1 MLSKKAKYGMKALL
15 LLAREADRGPILIEE
30 LARRDRIPRKFLEAI
45 LLDLKHRGIV
55 QSRKGKGGGYFLG
68 RKPTDITLGEVV
80 RVLDGPLAPVACV
93 SQTAYLRCDD
103 CADEDTC
110 AVRLA
115 MKEVRDATARILD
128 RTSLLAANARAWRAA
143 RVVAA
148 HRNQARRHVPPQSR
162 PAPPRS
168 AS

>member
-15 LLAREADRGPILIEE
+15 LLAHEAERGPILIEE
-30 LARRDRIPRKFLEAI
+30 LSRRDRIPRKFLEAI

-68 RKPTDITLGEVV
+68 RKPSDITLGEVV
-80 RVLDGPLAPVACV
+80 RVLDGPLAPVSCV

-110 AVRLA
+110 PVRLA

-128 RTSLLAANARAWRAA
+128 RTSLLAANARAARAA
-143 RVVAA
+143 RAVAV
-148 HRNQARRHVPPQSR
+148 HRKQARRHASAAAR
-162 PAPPRS
+162 APRRRN

>member
-15 LLAREADRGPILIEE
+15 RLALEPRRGPILIEE
-30 LARRDRIPRKFLEAI
+30 LSQRERIPRKFLEAI

-68 RKPTDITLGEVV
+68 RKPNDITLGEVV
-80 RVLDGPLAPVACV
+80 RALDGPLAAVPCV
-93 SQTAYLRCDD
+93 SQTAYLPCDD
-103 CADEDTC
+103 CADEDAC

-128 RTSLLAANARAWRAA
+128 RTSLLVANARATRAMT
-143 RVVAA
+143 A
-148 HRNQARRHVPPQSR
+148 HRMKR
-162 PAPPRS
+162 
-168 AS
+168 